1 MAKKKPITVSRNGEY
16 TTYSS
21 IVEAC
26 IELNISRTTIK
37 KMLRGY
43 TTADGYS
50 AVLEKGEL
58 NDD

>member
-50 AVLEKGEL
+50 AVEERRKK
-58 NDD
+58 